1 MKKILIISL
10 SIVLLIVVINW
21 SKNNKI
27 NKDMDSVIDN
37 NEQVNEIENNELK
50 IEVLSEGEGIVAE
63 NGDDV
68 SVHYIGTLEDGT
80 KFDSSIDR
88 GVPFEFNLGAGQV
101 IKGWDLGVL
110 GMKVGE
116 KRKLTIP
123 SDLAYGENGIPGL
136 IPPNATLVF
145 EVELLEIK

>member
-50 IEVLSEGEGIVAE
+50 IEVLSEGEGIVAK

>member
-50 IEVLSEGEGIVAE
+50 IEVLSEGKGIVAK

-80 KFDSSIDR
+80 KFD
-88 GVPFEFNLGAGQV
+88 
-101 IKGWDLGVL
+101 
-110 GMKVGE
+110 
-116 KRKLTIP
+116 
-123 SDLAYGENGIPGL
+123 
-136 IPPNATLVF
+136 
-145 EVELLEIK
+145 